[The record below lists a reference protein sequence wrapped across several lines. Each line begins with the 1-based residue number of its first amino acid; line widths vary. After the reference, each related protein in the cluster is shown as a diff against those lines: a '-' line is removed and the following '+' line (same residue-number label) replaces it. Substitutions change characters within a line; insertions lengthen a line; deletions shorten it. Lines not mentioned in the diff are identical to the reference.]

1 MSLKD
6 KGSVNMTKRA
16 TYSYRFSSVCGYVVF
31 PSEGKLFQD
40 EVIMFIKKV
49 YHLREVYYIVESS
62 QACLSGLGVF
72 HKSHYI
78 ALEKDTRQ
86 AILFMAKRGE

>member
-16 TYSYRFSSVCGYVVF
+16 TYTATASPYAADMLFFHLRGNFFKMKSSC
-31 PSEGKLFQD
+31 LL
-40 EVIMFIKKV
+40 KK

-62 QACLSGLGVF
+62 QACQSGLGVF

>member
-16 TYSYRFSSVCGYVVF
+16 TYSYRFYVCGGYVVF

-40 EVIMFIKKV
+40 EVFMFIKK

-62 QACLSGLGVF
+62 QACQSGLGVF